1 MVMQIDRIVRRVKL
15 TFIVD
20 GSAIST
26 DCNGDTSRPTYDAEP
41 VKNYNS
47 SFFYDHENES
57 LHQIKFTAHLW
68 PSLLVCMTSP
78 WHEFW
83 VVFPNANGSLLSSK
97 FAGCRENA
105 LISSSNHWGSGD
117 FMELHT
123 AHTYCY
129 WRSTDVWVV
138 AFFQNWC
145 WSGIDFWTYQCGPG
159 IGYLKESW
167 ISDHGIGSFKKFSW
181 SLVLVSML
189 GPRVIFGWYDA
200 GMCLILKLV

>member
-20 GSAIST
+20 GSVIST

-57 LHQIKFTAHLW
+57 LHQIKFTAHSW
-68 PSLLVCMTSP
+68 PWLLVYDFPDMIS
-78 WHEFW
+78 ELL
-83 VVFPNANGSLLSSK
+83 FPNANGSLHSSK

-105 LISSSNHWGSGD
+105 LISSGNHWGSGD

-145 WSGIDFWTYQCGPG
+145 WSGITFEHT
-159 IGYLKESW
+159 SV
-167 ISDHGIGSFKKFSW
+167 
-181 SLVLVSML
+181 VLV
-189 GPRVIFGWYDA
+189 FG
-200 GMCLILKLV
+200 I